1 MDAVEFAEWQAYYRI
16 CPFGD
21 DWAQTDL
28 IAWMLYQVNR
38 GRNSQNLGI
47 GSFLPKWFGLGITEA
62 RESSKTADDVATK
75 LNAWAKMHGLKQV
88 EVKNG

>member
-1 MDAVEFAEWQAYYRI
+1 MDAVEFAEWQAFYRI

-38 GRNSQNLGI
+38 GRNSQSLGI
-47 GSFLPKWFGLGITEA
+47 GSFLPKGFGLGVTEDQRPA
-62 RESSKTADDVATK
+62 KNTDEVGKT
-75 LNAWAKMHGLKQV
+75 LLEFFKQMGAG
-88 EVKNG
+88 NGK